1 MLLRAGTTLNE
12 RYEILS
18 TVGTGGMAD
27 VYRARDTVLKRLV
40 AIKVLKEEYS
50 SDANFVAKFRREA
63 QAVSALNHPNI
74 VGVFDVGEQNGMYYI
89 VMELV
94 EGINLKKY
102 IEKIGAMDE
111 REAVEVA
118 MQVAKGLEAAHDKG
132 VIHRD
137 IKPQNIIISREGKIK
152 VADFG
157 IARMVAT
164 ETSTTSTMGSVH
176 YISPEQARGDACDAR
191 SDIYS
196 LGITL
201 YEMVTGRV
209 PFDGDSSVSVALKHV
224 QDPVKPPRELVPTIT
239 QNLEKIIL
247 KCTQKN
253 PGFRYAN
260 MTDLLVDFKKLI
272 VMPGEDFVV
281 LLPEEMATDPH
292 VAIRQEDA
300 DILKVAGITPRKRNW
315 ESEEQ
320 AVQVYEEGVSKAI
333 GLQEEDRLAEEKA
346 RRTEK
351 LLNYVMLGIGL
362 LILLAIIGIAFKACA
377 LLTPTRP
384 TTTAWV
390 PETVTTTP
398 RASTTAPPTTPP
410 PTVPIPPTTLRPTTT
425 AVPESTKATIPP
437 GTVVLRDLIG
447 MDYLEAMEALWD
459 DGLRVHLSYEVVD
472 ENSPYENN
480 TVVDQSYEPGVPLLL
495 DTEVTIWIATRDN
508 TTVVIP
514 GNIIGKPL
522 DEAAALL
529 RKLGLVVS
537 SGTEW
542 ENSFVVE
549 SGKVTGTRPAVGSLA
564 DRGTPV
570 TLILS
575 SGPAQFRMPTIL
587 GYTREQAVAA
597 LTQAGLNPA
606 NVQIRPTPIASSTYL
621 PGTVGYVEGA
631 LGSGAARAVNAGE
644 SLDLRTVIYL
654 TMTETDPVMP
664 NLLGRS
670 DIDHVVPELQT
681 MGLAVSLKR
690 EVSNTFPVGQICW
703 VTETDMKTDIPEG
716 TVLKKGT
723 IVVVHISAHA
733 VPADITGLTVAEVTQ
748 LLKEAEIPFQFKDDI
763 EPNDPV
769 KAVVKSVSPKEGTV
783 LKEDEFITITFR
795 NVGETSEESDSA
807 EATTAPPATTPAATT
822 APPATTPAP
831 TTAAP
836 TKPAPTT
843 AAPTTAVP
851 TTPAPTAPPAPA
863 KVYLGQDYLHRTD
876 IDVVRYEIE
885 KLGLRV
891 IVQEIESKDEEYL
904 AGEICWITDQE
915 GTLDI
920 GPKTPLDPGSTVVL
934 YIKK

>member
-50 SDANFVAKFRREA
+50 SDASFVAKFRKEA

-132 VIHRD
+132 IIHRD

-209 PFDGDSSVSVALKHV
+209 PFDGDTSVSVALKHV

-281 LLPEEMATDPH
+281 LLPEEVATDPH
-292 VAIRQEDA
+292 VAMRQEDA

-320 AVQVYEEGVSKAI
+320 AVQVYEEGVSRAI

-377 LLTPTRP
+377 LLTPTRQ

-390 PETVTTTP
+390 TETVTTTP

-410 PTVPIPPTTLRPTTT
+410 PTVPIPTTTLRPTTT

-447 MDYLEAMEALWD
+447 MDYLEAMEALSE

-508 TTVVIP
+508 TAVVIP
-514 GNIIGKPL
+514 TNIIGKPL

-529 RKLGLVVS
+529 RELGLVVS

-542 ENSFVVE
+542 ENSLTVE
-549 SGKVTGTRPAVGSLA
+549 PGRVTGTRPVVGSLA

-570 TLILS
+570 TMILS
-575 SGPAQFRMPTIL
+575 SGPAQFRMPTVL

-597 LTQAGLNPA
+597 LVQAGLKA
-606 NVQIRPTPIASSTYL
+606 SNVQMRPTPIASSTYL
-621 PGTVGYVEGA
+621 PGTVGKVEVYVGGETRVA
-631 LGSGAARAVNAGE
+631 MAGE
-644 SLDLRTVIYL
+644 SLDQRAIIYL
-654 TMTETDPVMP
+654 TLTETDPIMP

-670 DIDHVVPELQT
+670 DIENVVPELQI

-690 EVSNTFPVGQICW
+690 EVSANYPVGQICW

-733 VPADITGLTVAEVTQ
+733 VPVDITGLTVAEVTQ
-748 LLKEAEIPFQFKDDI
+748 LLRDAGIPFQFEDDT

-783 LKEDEFITITFR
+783 LKEDEFITISFQSADS
-795 NVGETSEESDSA
+795 TSEAVSTEVPA
-807 EATTAPPATTPAATT
+807 TEVPATPEATTAPPPPVTT
-822 APPATTPAP
+822 
-831 TTAAP
+831 
-836 TKPAPTT
+836 
-843 AAPTTAVP
+843 VQP
-851 TTPAPTAPPAPA
+851 TTPAPTAPAPTTPAPTTEA
-863 KVYLGQDYLHRTD
+863 PTTPAPTTTTAAPQPLAPASFPLSDLIGLTVQEGIARLAAEGINVDWSGGLEPQDKTKAIITWAEYIDLILTRDVYLDFRED
-876 IDVVRYEIE
+876 
-885 KLGLRV
+885 
-891 IVQEIESKDEEYL
+891 
-904 AGEICWITDQE
+904 
-915 GTLDI
+915 
-920 GPKTPLDPGSTVVL
+920 
-934 YIKK
+934 

>member
-50 SDANFVAKFRREA
+50 SDASFVAKFRREA

-132 VIHRD
+132 IVHRD

-201 YEMVTGRV
+201 YEMVTGQV

-224 QDPVKPPRELVPTIT
+224 QEAVKPPRELVPTIT

-281 LLPEEMATDPH
+281 LLEEGATDPH
-292 VAIRQEDA
+292 VAIRQEDS

-320 AVQVYEEGVSKAI
+320 AIQVYEEGVSKAI
-333 GLQEEDRLAEEKA
+333 GLQEEDRLAEDKA

-351 LLNYVMLGIGL
+351 ILNYVMLGIGL
-362 LILLAIIGIAFKACA
+362 LILLTIIAIVFKACA
-377 LLTPTRP
+377 LLTPTKQ

-410 PTVPIPPTTLRPTTT
+410 PTVPIPTTTLRPTTS
-425 AVPESTKATIPP
+425 AVQESTKGTLPP
-437 GTVVLRDLIG
+437 GTVMLRNLIG
-447 MDYLEAMEALWD
+447 MDYLDAIEALTE

-472 ENSPYENN
+472 DNSPYENN
-480 TVVDQSYEPGVPLLL
+480 TVVDQSYDPDVPLLL
-495 DTEVTIWIATRDN
+495 DTEVTIWVATRDN

-514 GNIIGKPL
+514 TNIIGKPL

-529 RKLGLVVS
+529 RELGLVVS

-542 ENSFVVE
+542 ENSASVDE
-549 SGKVTGTRPAVGSLA
+549 GKVTGTRPVVGSLA

-575 SGPAQFRMPTIL
+575 SGPAQFRMPTVL
-587 GYTREQAVAA
+587 GKTQEQAVAA
-597 LTQAGLNPA
+597 LVEAGLPA
-606 NVQIRPTPIASSTYL
+606 SHVRVRPTPIASSTYL
-621 PGTVGYVEGA
+621 PGTVGKVEVETG
-631 LGSGAARAVNAGE
+631 GVVRAAVYGE
-644 SLDLRTVIYL
+644 SLDQRATIYL
-654 TMTETDPVMP
+654 TLTETDPVMP

-670 DIDHVVPELQT
+670 DIDRVVPELQM

-690 EVSNTFPVGQICW
+690 ELSADYPVGQICW

-733 VPADITGLTVAEVTQ
+733 VPENITGVSVAELTQ
-748 LLKEAEIPFQFKDDI
+748 LLTKAGIPFRFKDDK
-763 EPNDPV
+763 EPQDPLS
-769 KAVVKSVSPKEGTV
+769 AVVQSVSPKEGTV
-783 LKEDEFITITFR
+783 LKEDEFITITFQDA
-795 NVGETSEESDSA
+795 GETTEAASTAESTTAPSTTP
-807 EATTAPPATTPAATT
+807 EATTVPPTTPAPTT
-822 APPATTPAP
+822 PAPTTVPPTTPAP
-831 TTAAP
+831 TTAP
-836 TKPAPTT
+836 
-843 AAPTTAVP
+843 P
-851 TTPAPTAPPAPA
+851 TTPAPTTTAAPKPLAPA
-863 KVYLGQDYLHRTD
+863 SFPLSSLVGLTVQEGIARLEAEGINVDWSDGLEPQDKTKAIITGAAYIDPDLILTRDVYLDFRED
-876 IDVVRYEIE
+876 
-885 KLGLRV
+885 
-891 IVQEIESKDEEYL
+891 
-904 AGEICWITDQE
+904 
-915 GTLDI
+915 
-920 GPKTPLDPGSTVVL
+920 
-934 YIKK
+934 